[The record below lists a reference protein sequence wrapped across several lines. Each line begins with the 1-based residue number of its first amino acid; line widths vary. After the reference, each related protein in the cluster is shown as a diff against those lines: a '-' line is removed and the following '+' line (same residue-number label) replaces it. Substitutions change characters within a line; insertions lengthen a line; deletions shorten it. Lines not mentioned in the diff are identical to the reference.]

1 MAEELLDAYGSLIK
15 RGGARPGSGRRYQ
28 GYVKPDEVIS
38 YDKAKARKESAMAD
52 LHELDYKVKSG
63 QYVSRNAVRQA
74 SATAMA
80 ALAQT
85 IRSLPDHLERRG
97 VPPSVCVQID
107 AAITEVLGE
116 TAKALEAIWRS
127 ESQIED
133 YPEDNSDLF

>member
-127 ESQIED
+127 ETDDHPS
-133 YPEDNSDLF
+133 DNSDLF

>member
-1 MAEELLDAYGSLIK
+1 MAEELLDVYGSLIK

-127 ESQIED
+127 ETDDHPS
-133 YPEDNSDLF
+133 DNSDLF

>member
-127 ESQIED
+127 ETDDHPS
-133 YPEDNSDLF
+133 DNRDLF

>member
-1 MAEELLDAYGSLIK
+1 MAEELLDVYGSLIK

-116 TAKALEAIWRS
+116 TATALEAIWRS
-127 ESQIED
+127 ETDDHPS
-133 YPEDNSDLF
+133 DNSDLF